1 MPRTL
6 FSMSSLWTCTHL
18 SRVEE
23 IKMIACFILVSV
35 AITRQPGA
43 SLGVEKDGNQDSKAG
58 TQNLS

>member
-1 MPRTL
+1 
-6 FSMSSLWTCTHL
+6 MSSLWTCTHL

-35 AITRQPGA
+35 AITRQPGV
-43 SLGVEKDGNQDSKAG
+43 SLGVEKDGNVLVEDQDSKVG